1 MAEKEKKDSIYAIV
15 AMDETAYQ
23 KKKDKNEEIKTSD
36 YTILARS
43 DAQLTYQGIIPLE
56 QKPKAFEPDPDCSS
70 KDKEKLGQT
79 FKGEMFVQQTIHE
92 IVSGPIINSV
102 NEFYNFVRDYLSDVI
117 QTGKMPKKLAE
128 TFYVYLTLDEANKQI
143 AVLEKRQNAG
153 YNGVYNLLK
162 PYVPKQKLLA
172 VDLILDMSDYAMQAL
187 QDIVQDPK
195 AKKVFMRNLNQDG
208 IDPSIFKNGLNTNE

>member
-23 KKKDKNEEIKTSD
+23 KKKDKNEEIKTAD

-43 DAQLTYQGIIPLE
+43 DTQLTYQGIIPLE
-56 QKPKAFEPDPDCSS
+56 QKPKAFEPDPDCSP
-70 KDKEKLGQT
+70 KNKEKLEQT
-79 FKGEMFVQQTIHE
+79 FKGEMFFQQTIHE
-92 IVSGPIINSV
+92 IVSGPIINNV

-128 TFYVYLTLDEANKQI
+128 TFYVYLTLDEANKQM

-153 YNGVYNLLK
+153 YNGVYNLIR

-187 QDIVQDPK
+187 QDIVKDPK

>member
-23 KKKDKNEEIKTSD
+23 KKKDKNEEIKTAD

-43 DAQLTYQGIIPLE
+43 DTQLTYQGIIPLE
-56 QKPKAFEPDPDCSS
+56 QKPKAFEPDPDCSP
-70 KDKEKLGQT
+70 KNKEKLEQT
-79 FKGEMFVQQTIHE
+79 FKGEMFFQQTIHE
-92 IVSGPIINSV
+92 IVSGPIINNV

-128 TFYVYLTLDEANKQI
+128 TFYVYLTLDEANKQM

-153 YNGVYNLLK
+153 YNGVYNLIK

-187 QDIVQDPK
+187 QDIVKDPK

>member
-1 MAEKEKKDSIYAIV
+1 MTEKEKKDSIYAIV

-23 KKKDKNEEIKTSD
+23 KKKDKNEEIETAD

-43 DAQLTYQGIIPLE
+43 DTQLTYQGIIPLE
-56 QKPKAFEPDPDCSS
+56 QKPKAFEPDPDCSP
-70 KDKEKLGQT
+70 KNKEKLEQT
-79 FKGEMFVQQTIHE
+79 FKGEMFFQQTIHE

-153 YNGVYNLLK
+153 YNGVYNLIK

-187 QDIVQDPK
+187 QDIVKDPK